1 MGTKLSEFRGL
12 TQGKRGLFRRC
23 LVQKVTKRPREE
35 EEIQRRLFQK
45 SQNKTK
51 GWKAVSTLEGF
62 SEVLSCGE
70 LKELLMSLHS
80 HFSSYLA
87 RDLFPVV
94 PGMIYIPFLFLTR
107 NGLCAGPGVEPEHSW
122 LSLEGPPAILR

>member
-1 MGTKLSEFRGL
+1 M
-12 TQGKRGLFRRC
+12 
-23 LVQKVTKRPREE
+23 
-35 EEIQRRLFQK
+35 
-45 SQNKTK
+45 
-51 GWKAVSTLEGF
+51 
-62 SEVLSCGE
+62 LSCGE

-80 HFSSYLA
+80 RFSSYLA

-94 PGMIYIPFLFLTR
+94 PGMIYIPFLFLTQ